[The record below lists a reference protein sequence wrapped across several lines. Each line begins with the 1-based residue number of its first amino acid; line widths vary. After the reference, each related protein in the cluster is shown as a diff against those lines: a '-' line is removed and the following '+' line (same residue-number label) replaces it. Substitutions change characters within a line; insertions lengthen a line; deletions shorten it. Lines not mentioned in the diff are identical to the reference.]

1 MNRSVHKRTLEGDG
15 EKPSR
20 HENEGALLVFVLM
33 YDGRK
38 PKARIA
44 EIMKFYSFE
53 NLQILRKARH
63 VFFMFWFG

>member
-1 MNRSVHKRTLEGDG
+1 MFEDFTINRSVHTRTSEGNG

-20 HENEGALLVFVLM
+20 HDNEGPFLLFLFGP

-44 EIMKFYSFE
+44 EIMKF
-53 NLQILRKARH
+53 
-63 VFFMFWFG
+63 